1 MRPIIGITTKTQQAK
16 SSAGEIESHVI
27 AHTYSDSVVRA
38 GGIPV
43 LLAPIPLRDVPRL
56 VERLDGIVL
65 SGGGDIEAHRYGAE
79 THPSM
84 GRMDFDRDEFELA
97 LVYAAHEQRLPV
109 LAICRGLQIVNVALG
124 GSLIQDI
131 PTETGSMDHTVI
143 GHAVWDGHQP
153 VRIDAGC
160 RIAEA
165 IRATDIMVNSIH
177 HQAVK
182 ELAPG
187 FQAVAWAA
195 DGIIEGIEYDDPAW
209 PLLAVQWHPEY
220 LGQNGDLAS
229 HALFDWLIEEAR
241 VDATV

>member
-1 MRPIIGITTKTQQAK
+1 
-16 SSAGEIESHVI
+16 
-27 AHTYSDSVVRA
+27 VVLVPTA
-38 GGIPV
+38 SEHIDD
-43 LLAPIPLRDVPRL
+43 LLDRV
-56 VERLDGIVL
+56 DGIL
-65 SGGGDIEAHRYGAE
+65 IPGGGDIDPLRYSDSRHESARGISE
-79 THPSM
+79 E
-84 GRMDFDRDEFELA
+84 RDEFEIEVA
-97 LVYAAHEQRLPV
+97 LRAKTRRMPV
-109 LAICRGLQIVNVALG
+109 FAICRGLQIVNVALG